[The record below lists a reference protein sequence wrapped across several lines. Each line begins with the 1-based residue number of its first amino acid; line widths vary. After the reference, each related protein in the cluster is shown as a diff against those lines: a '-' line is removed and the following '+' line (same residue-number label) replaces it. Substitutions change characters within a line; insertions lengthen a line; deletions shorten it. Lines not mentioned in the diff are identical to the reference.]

1 MTQTIHIRL
10 RQCAKTFRP
19 NNQVLKSLDLDIFQ
33 GETLVLLGPSGCGKT
48 TTLRLISGLEQ
59 PDIGGKVL
67 FHDEDVTQRAIE
79 KRHLGMVFQHYAL
92 FPNFTVGQNVAYAL
106 KIQKLPM
113 AEIQARVDEMLKMV
127 DLAGYQ
133 DRNINTLSGGQKQRV
148 SLARALAARPQIL
161 LFDEPLAA
169 LDVKLKE
176 KLREDIKTL
185 LKSLGITA
193 IYVTHDQQ
201 EAMALGDRI
210 AVMQHGEIQQIGTAK
225 QIYQHPETAF
235 VAHFVGSTN
244 HIQINDKILFCR
256 PEDLSLNQQTSAFSH
271 GQIDQITFLGQTQ
284 KLIVTDQNNH
294 SLTVTCS
301 PHEQWHLGQ
310 QVSLHISPERLFHAH

>member
-10 RQCAKTFRP
+10 RQCARTFHP
-19 NNQVLKSLDLDIFQ
+19 NNQVLKPLDLDIYES
-33 GETLVLLGPSGCGKT
+33 ETLVLLGPSGCGKT

-59 PDIGGKVL
+59 PDHGGKI
-67 FHDEDVTQRAIE
+67 FFGADDVTSLPIE
-79 KRHLGMVFQHYAL
+79 KRHVGMVFQHYAL

-106 KIQKLPM
+106 KIQKLP
-113 AEIQARVDEMLKMV
+113 AHEIKRRVEEMLGMV
-127 DLAGYQ
+127 DLNGYA

-148 SLARALAARPQIL
+148 SLARALAARPKIL

-176 KLREDIKTL
+176 KLREDIKIL

-210 AVMQHGEIQQIGTAK
+210 AVMQHGKIEQIGTAK

-244 HIQINDKILFCR
+244 HIQMNDKILFCR
-256 PEDLSLNQQTSAFSH
+256 PEDLLLNQQTSAFSH
-271 GQIDQITFLGQTQ
+271 GKISQITFLGQTQ
-284 KLIVTDQNNH
+284 KLMVVDQNH
-294 SLTVTCS
+294 HTLTVTCS
-301 PHEQWHLGQ
+301 PHEQWQIGQ
-310 QVSLHISPERLFHAH
+310 QVSLHISPERLFHAI